1 MADSIVFIL
10 TTYNRADSFKA
21 LVSVLLR
28 YGDIY
33 ALDDGSSDEY
43 EIDGI
48 IQGHE
53 MFYYKKKHGGK
64 KLYYDTVNTLF
75 RLVPKKYDYYFMVP
89 DDFLPVDNFVSQC
102 IGVWN
107 KIRDNKKICI
117 NPYVSEGRLNKTNWT
132 NFKPVEYKSYRKT
145 QWVDMCFMCTNDFFS
160 VLGEIPRIKLDWNLR
175 PELSSG
181 VGSYISRTL
190 NLKGYGMYQT
200 KTSLFIPQLI
210 ESRMNPWRGIDDPLN
225 KPVLCTLV

>member
-75 RLVPKKYDYYFMVP
+75 RLVPKKY
-89 DDFLPVDNFVSQC
+89 
-102 IGVWN
+102 
-107 KIRDNKKICI
+107 
-117 NPYVSEGRLNKTNWT
+117 
-132 NFKPVEYKSYRKT
+132 
-145 QWVDMCFMCTNDFFS
+145 
-160 VLGEIPRIKLDWNLR
+160 
-175 PELSSG
+175 
-181 VGSYISRTL
+181 GS
-190 NLKGYGMYQT
+190 
-200 KTSLFIPQLI
+200 
-210 ESRMNPWRGIDDPLN
+210 
-225 KPVLCTLV
+225 